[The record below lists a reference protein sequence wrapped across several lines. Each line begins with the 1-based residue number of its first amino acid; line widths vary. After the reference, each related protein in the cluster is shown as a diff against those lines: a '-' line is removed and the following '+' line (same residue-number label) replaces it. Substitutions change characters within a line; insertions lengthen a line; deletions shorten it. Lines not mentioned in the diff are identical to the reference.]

1 LQESSTGDFFLKN
14 CLKLFL
20 LLLLAISVFGFGQ
33 QDPDSK
39 LVSLLAIA
47 KQAQAKNDYAAAADS
62 YKQAVK
68 IRSKVPELWANLG
81 LMEHEAGNYE
91 ESIHALQEANRLK
104 PSLYVPNLF
113 LGIDYEKIGKP
124 KEALQFLIKAERLNS
139 KDPQVPLELGH
150 AYSSLGQPYLAAREF
165 TRTVQLNP
173 QQSSAWFAL
182 GISYLDQVETDARK
196 VSTEDKGSIYANALF
211 AESLAKQSRYKESRD
226 LYKTILV
233 SKVTPPCMHSELG
246 WVYLKQHD
254 IADAASEF
262 KAELQSQRQC
272 SLASIGQ
279 ARIFIDNGS
288 NADALTVLK
297 SLWDRD
303 RGSLQAD
310 SAILTDGLASDRLS
324 SFLEFIT
331 QQQGLGVIPQD
342 LYETLSTTEKD
353 STHIRSQKSA
363 LTKVESSPKKAA
375 DTLYSVG
382 RYEQCAER
390 LRPALIGTNE
400 SNLLLLANCSYWTGD
415 YDLSSKASA
424 QLLAKA
430 PHSVEGLYWSIKAN
444 ERLAFRSLEEFERL
458 EPNSA
463 TNHILFGDIWRQRR
477 QYSDAEAEY
486 LKALELSPNNH
497 AALLGLASAY
507 FGDGDTAKVIETTQ
521 EALALSPDDP
531 ELNLLMAEALISGY
545 KFTDAEAFLKKS
557 LAVKPQMLP
566 HVHAL
571 LGDVYAKTGRP
582 QEAIEQLKM
591 GLESDDDGHIHYL
604 LARLYRDSG
613 NTKDAN
619 TALEQMKTIRQE
631 SRERYAVFSDDT
643 NSSAA
648 ATAP

>member
-1 LQESSTGDFFLKN
+1 MQESSIGDRFLKT

-20 LLLLAISVFGFGQ
+20 LLLLAIPEFGFGQ
-33 QDPDSK
+33 QDPDIK
-39 LVSLLAIA
+39 LASLLAA
-47 KQAQAKNDYAAAADS
+47 AQQAQAKDDYAAAANS
-62 YKQAVK
+62 YKQAIK
-68 IRSKVPELWANLG
+68 IRSDVPELWANLG

-113 LGIDYEKIGKP
+113 LGIDYVKIGKP
-124 KEALQFLIKAERLNS
+124 KEALQFLLKAERLNN
-139 KDPQVPLELGH
+139 KDPQVPLELGR

-165 TRTVQLNP
+165 NHAVQLNP

-182 GISYLDQVETDARK
+182 GISYLDQVEADARK
-196 VSTEDKGSIYANALF
+196 MSTEDKNSTYANALF
-211 AESLAKQSRYKESRD
+211 AESLAKQSRYKEARD

-246 WVYLKQHD
+246 WVYLKQHN
-254 IADAASEF
+254 IADATSEF
-262 KAELQSQRQC
+262 KVELQSQQQC
-272 SLASIGQ
+272 SLASVGQ
-279 ARIFIDNGS
+279 ARMLIDDGS
-288 NADALTVLK
+288 NAEALTVLK
-297 SLWDRD
+297 SLWDHD

-310 SAILTDGLASDRLS
+310 SSILTDGLTSDRLS

-331 QQQGLGVIPQD
+331 QQHSLGVIPQD
-342 LYETLSTTEKD
+342 LYETLSGTEKD
-353 STHIRSQKSA
+353 TTQIKNQKPTLPKA
-363 LTKVESSPKKAA
+363 GSSPGEAA
-375 DTLYSVG
+375 DNLYKEG
-382 RYEQCAER
+382 RYWQCAER
-390 LRPALIGTNE
+390 LKSTSTNE
-400 SNLLLLANCSYWTGD
+400 SAGNLLLLANCSYWTGD

-444 ERLAFRSLEEFERL
+444 ERLAFKSLEQFEQL

-463 TNHILFGDIWRQRR
+463 TNHILFGDMLRQRR

-486 LKALELSPNNH
+486 RKALDLSPKNH

-507 FGDGDTAKVIETTQ
+507 YGDSDTAKVLETTQ
-521 EALALSPDDP
+521 EALTLSPDDP
-531 ELNLLMAEALISGY
+531 ELNLLMAEGLISGY
-545 KFTDAEAFLKKS
+545 KFTDAEPFLKKS
-557 LAVKPQMLP
+557 LTVKPQMLP

-613 NTKDAN
+613 DTKDAN
-619 TALEQMKTIRQE
+619 AALEQMKTIRQE

-648 ATAP
+648 AAAP

>member
-1 LQESSTGDFFLKN
+1 LQESSTGDRFLKN

-20 LLLLAISVFGFGQ
+20 LLLLAIPAFGFGQ

-39 LVSLLAIA
+39 LALLLTTAQ
-47 KQAQAKNDYAAAADS
+47 QAQAKGAYTAAADS
-62 YKQAVK
+62 YKQATK
-68 IRSKVPELWANLG
+68 IRPDVPELWANLG
-81 LMEHEAGNYE
+81 LMEHEAGNYG
-91 ESIHALQEANRLK
+91 ESIRALQEANRLK

-113 LGIDYEKIGKP
+113 LGIDYVKTGKP

-150 AYSSLGQPYLAAREF
+150 AYSSLKQPYLAAREF
-165 TRTVQLNP
+165 TRTITLNP

-182 GISYLDQVETDARK
+182 GISYLDEVEADARK
-196 VSTEDKGSIYANALF
+196 MSTEDKDSVYANALF

-254 IADAASEF
+254 IAAATSEF
-262 KAELQSQRQC
+262 KAELQSQQQC
-272 SLASIGQ
+272 SLASVGQ
-279 ARIFIDNGS
+279 AQILIDNGS
-288 NADALTVLK
+288 NAEALTVLK
-297 SLWDRD
+297 FLWDRD

-331 QQQGLGVIPQD
+331 QQHSLGVIPQD
-342 LYETLSTTEKD
+342 LYDMLSATEKD
-353 STHIRSQKSA
+353 STQIRSQKSA
-363 LTKVESSPKKAA
+363 SPKVGSSPKEAA
-375 DTLYSVG
+375 DKLYKVG

-390 LRPALIGTNE
+390 LKPGLISANE
-400 SNLLLLANCSYWTGD
+400 SNLLLLANCSYWTRD

-424 QLLAKA
+424 QLLAKV

-444 ERLAFRSLEEFERL
+444 ERLAFRSLEQFERL

-477 QYSDAEAEY
+477 QYSEAEAEY
-486 LKALELSPNNH
+486 LKALELSSNNH

-507 FGDGDTAKVIETTQ
+507 YSDGDTAKVIETTR

-557 LAVKPQMLP
+557 LTVKPQMLP

-571 LGDVYAKTGRP
+571 LGDVYAKTGRS
-582 QEAIEQLKM
+582 QEAIKQLKM

-613 NTKDAN
+613 DTKDAN
-619 TALEQMKTIRQE
+619 AALEQMKTIRQE
-631 SRERYAVFSDDT
+631 SRERYAIFSDDT
-643 NSSAA
+643 NSSSA